1 MFLDSFPPEEGRG
14 ILIYVKQALSAVE
27 LKVELNFKEHVW
39 MKINLKNCDKLIV
52 ACLYKSPSSDEANL
66 QELNKLLIQT
76 SKLEDTCNFS
86 HILIASL
93 TSIGQT

>member
-14 ILIYVKQALSAVE
+14 ILIYVKQALNAVE

-39 MKINLKNCDKLIV
+39 MKINFKNCDKLIV

-76 SKLEDTCNFS
+76 SKLEDTCSFS

-93 TSIGQT
+93 TLIGQT